1 MLNTRENAPLDWA
14 MTHIGLARV
23 LIPLAAKNHETS
35 MLSDAVQSCRLARDI
50 FDEANNLPYVEY
62 AEETLERATF
72 LKEQLGKV

>member
-1 MLNTRENAPLDWA
+1 M
-14 MTHIGLARV
+14 
-23 LIPLAAKNHETS
+23 KNFGS
-35 MLSDAVQSCRLARDI
+35 CRSCGISDAVQSCRLARDI